1 MILLD
6 ELKQQI
12 PELEAELSEAEEAL
26 RPEELRAKAAE
37 LGLFPVK

>member
-12 PELEAELSEAEEAL
+12 PELEAMLAEASTQPDLKFNRLSDMIPL
-26 RPEELRAKAAE
+26 L
-37 LGLFPVK
+37 